1 MIENLVKIKFNI
13 LALKWEIMGIF
24 LSKVFAVI
32 ILVLVG
38 CFVWWI
44 LDEMGKRR

>member
-13 LALKWEIMGIF
+13 LALKWEIMLVC

-32 ILVLVG
+32 IVVLIV

-44 LDEMGKRR
+44 LDEMNKRR

>member
-13 LALKWEIMGIF
+13 LALKWEIMVMF
-24 LSKVFAVI
+24 LSKVIAVI
-32 ILVLVG
+32 ILVLVW

-44 LDEMGKRR
+44 LDEMEKRR